1 MPRQAREKGAYST
14 YHIILRGNERREIFL
29 GDEDKLKFID
39 ILDKVRKRYCCIFE
53 AYCLMDNHVHMI
65 INDNGHDISQIM
77 KSLNISYV
85 YYFNKAYNRVGHLFQ
100 DRFKSE
106 LVMDENYLLQV
117 SVYIH
122 NNPVKAGIVKR
133 PEDYRWS
140 SIHDYLGKQRL
151 KQELVDPSRI
161 LDMLSV
167 ERRRA
172 VAAYYKRL
180 GQI

>member
-1 MPRQAREKGAYST
+1 
-14 YHIILRGNERREIFL
+14 
-29 GDEDKLKFID
+29 
-39 ILDKVRKRYCCIFE
+39 
-53 AYCLMDNHVHMI
+53 
-65 INDNGHDISQIM
+65 
-77 KSLNISYV
+77 
-85 YYFNKAYNRVGHLFQ
+85 VGHFFW

-140 SIHDYLGKQRL
+140 SIHYYLGKQQL

-167 ERRRA
+167 DRRRA
-172 VAAYYKRL
+172 VAAYINILAKL
-180 GQI
+180 AGI